1 MNSGATFANEARATR
16 GRTASEV
23 PPGPVPARAAAR
35 RLRPSQLPPN
45 ASTGC
50 AVSQPAAGMRPL
62 HVPVGR
68 RSACAAPMPGKM
80 ASASGSGT
88 VTSTYTPEATDK
100 STKIVF
106 IQVMREILDGAP
118 SKPSESDPNFTY
130 QDADTTAD
138 FYHVDYVSGEKDPY
152 YNGDDPGDIGTQGNA
167 AVTPKVNATMQ
178 DTPHYRDGSFP
189 VGKSRIQYEFRD
201 AAFSAGGADAGSYY
215 AFVNWV
221 YEKQKGV
228 AETTAI
234 GSAQTGHP
242 GSQFVSAV
250 RLWNSNH
257 SFKMPGEGQA
267 AAGAIIGALGGAAT
281 GAAIGSLLGPIGALV
296 GGIVGA
302 VAGGIAGGFIGAGT

>member
-35 RLRPSQLPPN
+35 RLRPSQLPPS

-178 DTPHYRDGSFP
+178 DTPHTAMGRSQSVNRGSGMSSETP
-189 VGKSRIQYEFRD
+189 H
-201 AAFSAGGADAGSYY
+201 SALA
-215 AFVNWV
+215 
-221 YEKQKGV
+221 
-228 AETTAI
+228 
-234 GSAQTGHP
+234 AQTPDPTMPSSTGFMRNRKVLP
-242 GSQFVSAV
+242 RP
-250 RLWNSNH
+250 RLSG
-257 SFKMPGEGQA
+257 PLRPAILA
-267 AAGAIIGALGGAAT
+267 A
-281 GAAIGSLLGPIGALV
+281 SS
-296 GGIVGA
+296 
-302 VAGGIAGGFIGAGT
+302 